1 MKNESK
7 IYPFTSSKSHPHITN
22 HYLNSRD
29 LLGNNREVIILHEG
43 SEYTLR
49 LTRQNKLLL
58 VK

>member
-7 IYPFTSSKSHPHITN
+7 IYPFTSSERHSPITK